1 MDCIRLIN
9 SERRRLD
16 ERTLSPAFHLAV
28 IEKALR
34 FIDEQL
40 PGAGTRLQAEEAAEL
55 RSACEEALE
64 ALADRPPLTHLPHES
79 RQNLSR

>member
-1 MDCIRLIN
+1 MDCIRQIS

-28 IEKALR
+28 IEKALQ

-40 PGAGTRLQAEEAAEL
+40 PRVGTRLQAEEAAEL
-55 RSACEEALE
+55 RAACEEALE
-64 ALADRPPLTHLPHES
+64 ALADLRTG
-79 RQNLSR
+79 RR

>member
-1 MDCIRLIN
+1 MDCIRQIS

-40 PGAGTRLQAEEAAEL
+40 PGPGARLQADEAAEL
-55 RSACEEALE
+55 RAACEEALE
-64 ALADRPPLTHLPHES
+64 ALADLRTG
-79 RQNLSR
+79 RR